1 MTNSPD
7 ADSAWSG
14 RNDGNGPQHARWH
27 QVVRS
32 VAGPGA
38 ADAASAHIALLGFR
52 SDEGVRRTRG
62 RVGAADGPAALRRA
76 LSPLALHGPLARGE
90 MGLHDLGDAETIG
103 EDLEGGQA
111 AAAAL
116 TAQGL
121 DRPGSRLTVVL
132 GGGHETA
139 WSSYNGLVS
148 SEIGPSAGQRWG
160 VLNLDAHFDLR
171 EEPRPTSGTPFAQM
185 AAAEQAAGR
194 ELAYAV
200 LGIAEP
206 SNTGAL
212 FARAEQL
219 GVQWWTDE
227 QCLAAGAE
235 GIARFVEGFAAD
247 LDVLYLTIDLDVLP
261 AAVAPGVS
269 APAAYGVPL
278 PLIAAAV
285 RAAASSG
292 KLALLDVVELNPSL
306 DIDGRTAR
314 AAARLIN
321 DAVRTVA
328 APTTGPGPGT
338 GTGSGPGTGT
348 GTTPGSGTGPGS
360 GPAVEYWR

>member
-1 MTNSPD
+1 MPHPVH
-7 ADSAWSG
+7 SAAAWTG
-14 RNDGNGPQHARWH
+14 RHDGDGPEHARWH
-27 QVVRS
+27 QAVQVV
-32 VAGPGA
+32 PGA
-38 ADAASAHIALLGFR
+38 PGTDPDPASDHVTLLGFR
-52 SDEGVRRTRG
+52 TEEGVRRNRG

-76 LSPLALHGPLARGE
+76 LSPMALHGPLARGGV
-90 MGLHDLGDAETIG
+90 GLHDLGDAQTLG

-116 TAQGL
+116 TSAAL
-121 DRPGSRLTVVL
+121 DRAGSRLAVVF

-139 WSSYNGLVS
+139 WSSYLGLVGS
-148 SEIGPSAGQRWG
+148 GLGPRAGQRWG

-171 EEPRPTSGTPFAQM
+171 EEARPTSGTPFAQM
-185 AAAEQAAGR
+185 AAAEREVGR
-194 ELAYAV
+194 ALRYAV

-206 SNTGAL
+206 SNTAVL
-212 FARAEQL
+212 FERAAQL
-219 GVQWWTDE
+219 GVQWRTDE

-235 GIARFVEGFAAD
+235 GVTRFVEEFTAE
-247 LDVLYLTIDLDVLP
+247 LDVLYLTVDLDVLP

-285 RAAASSG
+285 QAAAGSG

-314 AAARLIN
+314 TAARLID
-321 DAVRTVA
+321 DAVRRVA
-328 APTTGPGPGT
+328 GAG
-338 GTGSGPGTGT
+338 
-348 GTTPGSGTGPGS
+348 
-360 GPAVEYWR
+360 R